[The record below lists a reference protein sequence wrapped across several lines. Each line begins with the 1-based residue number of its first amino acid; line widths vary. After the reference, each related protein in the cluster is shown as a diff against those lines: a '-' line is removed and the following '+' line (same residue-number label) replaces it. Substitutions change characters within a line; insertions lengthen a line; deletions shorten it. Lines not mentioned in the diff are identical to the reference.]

1 MVKCKDC
8 GLVMVR
14 EKESTSCM
22 ELDDFTRGTGH
33 ATDLISRKGH
43 YVPRCLVLAHDLASE
58 FLPEGAQSNEAQKI
72 FLKVLTDDRECG
84 SFTPW
89 LPGFT
94 PKEHVQM
101 VNDRALREE
110 IEQRR
115 RNDEAARI
123 IAAEN
128 NEAARLLAAKN
139 EECRRN
145 RDWNW
150 SVGQMI
156 VQVILAAIL
165 AAILAV
171 IVEPWKER
179 AKQSVQP
186 APTAETVPLR

>member
-1 MVKCKDC
+1 
-8 GLVMVR
+8 MVR

-33 ATDLISRKGH
+33 ATDLINRKGH
-43 YVPRCLVLAHDLASE
+43 YVPLCLVLAHDLASE
-58 FLPEGAQSNEAQKI
+58 FLPQDPYTQMHKI
-72 FLKVLTDDRECG
+72 FLKVLMDERECG

-101 VNDRALREE
+101 VHDKALREE

-115 RNDEAARI
+115 RNDESARI

-128 NEAARLLAAKN
+128 NEVARLLAAKN
-139 EECRRN
+139 EEYRRN

-156 VQVILAAIL
+156 AQVILAAIL

-171 IVEPWKER
+171 IVEPWKEK

-186 APTAETVPLR
+186 APTVETVPSR